1 MKTMN
6 TKYPSSIDTWIAF
19 ILIGSPLLAIG
30 SGIFVFPKS
39 TAAGLTLI
47 GMGVMSGALI
57 AMLAWPCYYK
67 LEDKYLRIKCGISE
81 EDILIDRIKSVEI
94 SSSSWSAPALSL
106 KRVKIVLDDGFRLVS
121 PADREAFIE
130 ALEQR
135 IRK

>member
-19 ILIGSPLLAIG
+19 VLIGSPLLAIG

-47 GMGVMSGALI
+47 AMGFMSGALI
-57 AMLAWPCYYK
+57 AMLAWPCYYS
-67 LEDKYLRIKCGISE
+67 LEDKHLRIKCGISK
-81 EDILIDRIKSVEI
+81 EDILIDRIKSVER
-94 SSSSWSAPALSL
+94 SSSLWSAPALSL